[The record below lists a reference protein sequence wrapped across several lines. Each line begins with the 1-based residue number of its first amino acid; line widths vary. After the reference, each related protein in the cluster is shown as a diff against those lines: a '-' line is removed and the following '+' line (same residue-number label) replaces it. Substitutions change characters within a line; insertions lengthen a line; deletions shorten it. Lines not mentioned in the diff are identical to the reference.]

1 MEKSTKICNC
11 CGRIIGQ
18 EEYVHIEKI
27 WGYFSREKDGQKH
40 VINLCEDCYDRL
52 IRNFKYA
59 PEILETTELI

>member
-1 MEKSTKICNC
+1 MEKNTKICNC

-18 EEYVHIEKI
+18 EEYVHIEKV